1 MLLTTNN
8 YETQAKAGL
17 SAHSSLAQGYEGYF
31 KMETAKK
38 DLKELRKDEAQYKAF
53 MNRNGIKTDED
64 ALLFFVEHAEEVKAI
79 KEQRREQQRQQNAGL
94 SDFVD
99 VNKLDDS
106 QKEAVQKRLDRENP
120 LRTLSAGYA
129 GIAEKG
135 YRY

>member
-1 MLLTTNN
+1 MLLSTNN
-8 YETQAKAGL
+8 YETKAKAGL

-38 DLKELRKDEAQYKAF
+38 DLQELRKDEAQYKAF
-53 MNRNGIKTDED
+53 MNDNKLKNDD
-64 ALLFFVEHAEEVKAI
+64 DVLLFFMEHAEEIKAV
-79 KEQRREQQRQQNAGL
+79 KEQIKEQQRQQNAGL

-99 VNKLDDS
+99 VNKLDVS
-106 QKEAVQKRLDRENP
+106 QKEAVQKRLDRNNP

-135 YRY
+135 YKK